1 MKKIFIKEVLSG
13 EIMDKI
19 LKWISIAGALM
30 MVAANVI
37 AGFSGGF
44 SWFTFLLAGLGL
56 LFFLSIA
63 FAGEPSSL
71 AGYLR
76 LFLNLIF
83 LLGALVFLYLIIS
96 NHNARWDLTKNKQ
109 FSLSPQ
115 TILYLRGLADTITV
129 TGFATN
135 PQDMRRFFDQY
146 TRYTDRLKI
155 GIRNPFKDFREA
167 QRLKSEFETELS
179 PGDVF
184 LQCGKRK
191 KKLSQLEE
199 SAFINALVEI
209 QRPKDIVIYFLTG
222 HGEGSLDEPSQ
233 EQLKKNIPSFYTLK
247 RLCEERGMIV
257 KTLEL
262 MRTGV
267 VPEDASA
274 LVCAGPRLDL
284 FPMEKDALLGY
295 LEQGGRLILMLDPPK
310 GADQTFPLFKS
321 LMESFGV
328 ALKDDIVMDPNKASM
343 EQFGLPLIPLVTRYI
358 KHAITENVPYTD
370 AALFLPLAR
379 TVNSVSP
386 LPPSIIVTPLMQ
398 SSPYSWSQPIED
410 LLKET
415 ISPPER
421 ARIGPQNV
429 AAAVTKTPPGG
440 EEDKQTRIV
449 IFGDS
454 DIFTDVNIVYQ
465 IPVYLFLNSVSW
477 LTQMADI
484 VAIPPKLVEDTP
496 MSLSAGQKEFLAI
509 LFVIAIPS
517 LIFFGGLGY
526 TLIRRRLR

>member
-1 MKKIFIKEVLSG
+1 
-13 EIMDKI
+13 MDKV
-19 LKWISIAGALM
+19 LKWISIAGVLLM
-30 MVAANVI
+30 VSANVI
-37 AGFSGGF
+37 AGISGGF
-44 SWFTFLLAGLGL
+44 SWLTLLLAGIGL
-56 LFFLSIA
+56 LLFLSIT
-63 FAGEPSSL
+63 FAGESANLSS
-71 AGYLR
+71 YMR
-76 LFLNLIF
+76 LFLNIAF
-83 LLGALVFLYLIIS
+83 LLGALVFFYLVVS
-96 NHNARWDLTKNKQ
+96 NHNARWDLTKNRE

-115 TILYLRGLADTITV
+115 TIRYLRGLSGAVTV

-146 TRYTDRLKI
+146 TRYTDSLKVD
-155 GIRNPFKDFREA
+155 IRNPFKDFREA
-167 QRLKSEFETELS
+167 QRLKNEFETDLY

-191 KKLSQLEE
+191 KKLAELEE
-199 SAFINALVEI
+199 SKFINALVEI
-209 QRPKDIVIYFLTG
+209 QRPKDLVVFFLTG
-222 HGEGSLDEPSQ
+222 HGEGSLDEPSG
-233 EQLKKNIPSFYTLK
+233 EQMKKNIPSFHTLK

-262 MRTGV
+262 MRTGL
-267 VPEDASA
+267 VPEEASA

-284 FPMEKDALLGY
+284 FPIEKDALAKY

-310 GADQTFPLFKS
+310 DTNQTFPLFKS
-321 LMESFGV
+321 LLESFGI
-328 ALKDDIVMDPNKASM
+328 ALRDDIIMDPNKASM
-343 EQFGLPLIPLVTRYI
+343 EQFGIPIIPLITRYV
-358 KHAITENVPYTD
+358 KHPITENVPQTG

-379 TVNSVSP
+379 SVGPLAP
-386 LPPSIIVTPLMQ
+386 LPPDIIVTPLMQ
-398 SSPYSWSQPIED
+398 SSPYSWSQPIGD

-415 ISPPER
+415 FTPPER
-421 ARIGPQNV
+421 SRIAPQNV

-454 DIFTDVNIVYQ
+454 DIFTDVNIIYQ
-465 IPVYLFLNSVSW
+465 IPVYLFLNSISW
-477 LTQMADI
+477 LTRMEDI

-496 MSLSAGQKEFLAI
+496 LSFTAGQKEFLAI
-509 LFVIAIPS
+509 LLMIAVPS

>member
-1 MKKIFIKEVLSG
+1 
-13 EIMDKI
+13 MDKV
-19 LKWISIAGALM
+19 LKWISIVGALM

-44 SWFTFLLAGLGL
+44 SWLTLLLGGLGL
-56 LFFLSIA
+56 LFFLSIT
-63 FAGEPSSL
+63 FGGESANI

-76 LFLNLIF
+76 LFLNLAF
-83 LLGALVFLYLIIS
+83 LLGALVFLYLILS
-96 NHNARWDLTKNKQ
+96 NHNARRDLTKNKQ

-115 TILYLRGLADTITV
+115 TIRYLRGLTDTITV

-146 TRYTDRLKI
+146 TRYTDRLKL

-167 QRLKSEFETELS
+167 QRLKNEFESDLY

-191 KKLSQLEE
+191 KKLSELEE
-199 SAFINALVEI
+199 SKFINALVEI
-209 QRPKDIVIYFLTG
+209 QRPKDIFIYFLMG
-222 HGEGSLDEPSQ
+222 HGEGSLDEPSE

-262 MRTGV
+262 MRTGL

-284 FPMEKDALLGY
+284 YPIEKDALMRY

-310 GADQTFPLFKS
+310 DTDQTFPLFKS
-321 LMESFGV
+321 LLESFGI
-328 ALKDDIVMDPNKASM
+328 ALKDDIIMDPNKASM
-343 EQFGLPLIPLVTRYI
+343 EQFGIPIIPLVTRYI
-358 KHAITENVPYTD
+358 KHAITENIPQTG

-379 TVNSVSP
+379 SVNPLAP
-386 LPPSIIVTPLMQ
+386 LPPAIIVTPLMQ
-398 SSPYSWSQPIED
+398 SSPYSWSQPIGD
-410 LLKET
+410 LLKEKF
-415 ISPPER
+415 SPPER
-421 ARIGPQNV
+421 SRIAPQNV

-449 IFGDS
+449 VFGDS
-454 DIFTDVNIVYQ
+454 DIFTDVNIIYQ

-477 LTQMADI
+477 LTQMEDI
-484 VAIPPKLVEDTP
+484 VAIPPKLLEDTP
-496 MSLSAGQKEFLAI
+496 LSLTAGQKEFLAI
-509 LFVIAIPS
+509 LFMIAIPS